1 MMRPRAVAAVVVG
14 LVLLTMGGTWWR
26 DRQLE
31 ERRRVWII
39 CTALF
44 EEQYFSDCQA
54 WALEGVR
61 LGADVEDAA
70 ADLLGDDEQEKV
82 WRSAAWSVTAY

>member
-1 MMRPRAVAAVVVG
+1 MIG
-14 LVLLTMGGTWWR
+14 LVLLTMGGTWLR
-26 DRQLE
+26 GHQLE
-31 ERRRVWII
+31 ERRRVWAI

-44 EEQYFSDCQA
+44 EEQYFADCQA

-70 ADLLGDDEQEKV
+70 ADLLGGDDQEKV
-82 WRSAAWSVTAY
+82 WRATGFSATAY

>member
-1 MMRPRAVAAVVVG
+1 MVG
-14 LVLLTMGGTWWR
+14 LVLLTMAGTWWR
-26 DRQLE
+26 GHQLE
-31 ERRRVWII
+31 DRRRVWVI

-44 EEQYFSDCQA
+44 EEQYFADCQS

-70 ADLLGDDEQEKV
+70 ADLLGGDDQENV
-82 WRSAAWSVTAY
+82 WRSTGWSATAY